1 MSVAILGAAGRMG
14 RWLVQ
19 YFINQGFALTVFDI
33 KKEELKELSKTC
45 KVKIARNNLEAVKN
59 AELTV
64 VSVPIERT
72 AEVLEEICP
81 KLRKGSVVV
90 EIASVKEKIVN
101 ALRNLSRFDIQPLSL
116 HPLFGPMQKLKRKKI
131 ALIPIVNA
139 EKELETAKKIFL
151 DAEFVVVDAEQHD
164 RVMAAMLSLPYFANV
179 VLASTLKDEDFKIL
193 EKLCG
198 TTSTLQLTLVGSI
211 MAQDPALH
219 VSLHATNKYAI
230 EYLNK
235 FVSEAEKLRDLI
247 KSGNMKD
254 FRKFYSEI
262 TKCISKSL
270 NLEAMYEKMYVAL
283 EALQSRE

>member
-1 MSVAILGAAGRMG
+1 MKVAILGAAGRMG

-33 KKEELKELSKTC
+33 KEEGLKELSKTY
-45 KVKIARNNLEAVKN
+45 KVKIARDNLDAVEN

-64 VSVPIERT
+64 VSVPIDKTVEILR
-72 AEVLEEICP
+72 EVCP
-81 KLRKGSVVV
+81 KLKKGSVVV
-90 EIASVKEKIVN
+90 EIASVKEGIVG
-101 ALRNLSRFDIQPLSL
+101 ALRSLSKFDVQPLSL

-131 ALIPIVNA
+131 ALISIVNA
-139 EKELETAKKIFL
+139 EKELETARKIFP

-164 RVMAAMLSLPYFANV
+164 RVMAAMLSLPYFVNV
-179 VLASTLKDEDFKIL
+179 ALASTLKDEDFKVL

-198 TTSTLQLTLVGSI
+198 TTSTLQLTLVGGI
-211 MAQDPALH
+211 MAQDPELH
-219 VSLHATNKYAI
+219 VSLHTTNKYAA
-230 EYLNK
+230 EYLDK

-254 FRKFYSEI
+254 FRKLYSEI

-270 NLEAMYEKMYVAL
+270 NFEAMYEKMYVAL